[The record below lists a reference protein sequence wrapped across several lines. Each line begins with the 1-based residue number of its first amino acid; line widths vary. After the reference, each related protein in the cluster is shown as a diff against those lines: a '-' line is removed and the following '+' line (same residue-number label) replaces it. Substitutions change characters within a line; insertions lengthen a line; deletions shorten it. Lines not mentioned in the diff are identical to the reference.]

1 MLLDCTAFDLT
12 RFKLAFPASCLH
24 FYRRSRA
31 ADAHAA
37 LSPQV
42 ISNRPHAARD
52 AQPAKELSTDE
63 ALDAIYADAVQAHA
77 RMGNL
82 DLGRS
87 LPVLNHAAEINAQN
101 HNSVA
106 LSMDSSVRTLHW
118 GIAPLLSLL

>member
-1 MLLDCTAFDLT
+1 M
-12 RFKLAFPASCLH
+12 
-24 FYRRSRA
+24 
-31 ADAHAA
+31 
-37 LSPQV
+37 

-63 ALDAIYADAVQAHA
+63 ALDADAVQAHA

-87 LPVLNHAAEINAQN
+87 LPVLNHAAETNAQN

-118 GIAPLLSLL
+118 GYRASFISFVIACSAGSVLERRHKKQSLVFSSSKGDG